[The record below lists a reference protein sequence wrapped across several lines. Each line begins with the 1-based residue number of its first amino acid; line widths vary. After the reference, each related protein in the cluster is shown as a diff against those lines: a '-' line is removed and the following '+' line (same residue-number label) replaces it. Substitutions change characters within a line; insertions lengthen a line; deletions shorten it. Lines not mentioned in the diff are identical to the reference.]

1 MFNLK
6 FSFRNSIL
14 VGFNGEQ
21 LEVLNEA
28 EYSSV
33 DEWYADQIDRALDAG
48 FVLAYILTF
57 FEDTPV
63 SISLDGTANIEIT
76 DLTEFERSNNN

>member
-6 FSFRNSIL
+6 YSFRNSIL
-14 VGFNGEQ
+14 IGFNGEQ
-21 LEVLNEA
+21 LEVLSES
-28 EYSSV
+28 EYSTV
-33 DEWYADQIDRALDAG
+33 EEWYSDQIDCALDAG
-48 FVLAYILTF
+48 FVLAYVLTF

-76 DLTEFERSNNN
+76 DLTEFERSNNT

>member
-14 VGFNGEQ
+14 IGFNGEQ

-48 FVLAYILTF
+48 FVLA
-57 FEDTPV
+57 
-63 SISLDGTANIEIT
+63 
-76 DLTEFERSNNN
+76 